1 MASHFCLLLS
11 HFFTLMQLAAITV
24 VRPSSLS
31 PFSRAAF
38 FGDNGLIQSQLK
50 PSKKG
55 LVLWGNTLIAVVS
68 TMSVAVG
75 AVASVRQIV
84 LDAKTYILFANM

>member
-1 MASHFCLLLS
+1 MGDGKPLLPSVIPLLHS
-11 HFFTLMQLAAITV
+11 YAIGCHHCI
-24 VRPSSLS
+24 
-31 PFSRAAF
+31 
-38 FGDNGLIQSQLK
+38 GDNGLIQSQLK